1 MQITLNVIAGPA
13 KGRKFSFADQ
23 DTFLVGRSRFAHFQ
37 VKDKYLS
44 AIHFMIELMTPQCRL
59 LDLDSH
65 NGTFVNNDKVTLV
78 EIRDGDQIRAGHS
91 TFRLAID
98 FFVRAS

>member
-1 MQITLNVIAGPA
+1 MQITLTVTVGPA
-13 KGRKFSFADQ
+13 KGLKFSFSDI

-44 AIHFMIELMTPQCRL
+44 AIHFMMELLPPRCRL
-59 LDLDSH
+59 IDLDSH

-78 EIRDGDQIRAGHS
+78 EMRNGDQIRAGHS
-91 TFRLAID
+91 TFRLDI
-98 FFVRAS
+98 SY